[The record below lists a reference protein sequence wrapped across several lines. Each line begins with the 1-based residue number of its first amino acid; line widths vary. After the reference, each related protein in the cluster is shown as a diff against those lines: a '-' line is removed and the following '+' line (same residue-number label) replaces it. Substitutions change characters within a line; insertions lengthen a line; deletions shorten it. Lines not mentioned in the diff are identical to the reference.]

1 MNDHDIRKLGELSQA
16 LLVSPEFKMLT
27 DLFEQQVA
35 VDVLST
41 KPNEPEKREQ
51 LYATLQGMRAF
62 SVHMA
67 GFAEAFERINTI
79 KVAEDTQD
87 HDDPGVHD
95 IYDEES

>member
-1 MNDHDIRKLGELSQA
+1 MNDNDIRKLGELSHA

-62 SVHMA
+62 NVHMA
-67 GFAEAFERINTI
+67 GFAEAYARTQTI
-79 KVAEDTQD
+79 QTDDGTQD

-95 IYDEES
+95 IYDES